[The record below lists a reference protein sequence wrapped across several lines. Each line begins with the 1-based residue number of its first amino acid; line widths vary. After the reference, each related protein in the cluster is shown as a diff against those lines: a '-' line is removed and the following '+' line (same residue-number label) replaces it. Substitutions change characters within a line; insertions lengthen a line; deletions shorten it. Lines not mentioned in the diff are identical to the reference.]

1 MDATL
6 EAVEDP
12 FDAVF
17 IAIAQHRILQR
28 QPLLPR
34 IGDKGLPAEPLV
46 EIGDVVFSAGD
57 AGDMVAGFLDDPL
70 WTARRTS
77 ASAHVLGVPLDLLFP
92 GNAEQPF
99 HAMVFEHDV

>member
-34 IGDKGLPAEPLV
+34 IGDKGLPAEPLA
-46 EIGDVVFSAGD
+46 EIGDGVFLAGD
-57 AGDMVAGFLDDPL
+57 AGDVVAGLLDDPL
-70 WTARRTS
+70 WTARR
-77 ASAHVLGVPLDLLFP
+77 ASTPAHILGVSLHLLLP
-92 GNAEQPF
+92 CNAEQPL
-99 HAMVFEHDV
+99 HSMLCEH